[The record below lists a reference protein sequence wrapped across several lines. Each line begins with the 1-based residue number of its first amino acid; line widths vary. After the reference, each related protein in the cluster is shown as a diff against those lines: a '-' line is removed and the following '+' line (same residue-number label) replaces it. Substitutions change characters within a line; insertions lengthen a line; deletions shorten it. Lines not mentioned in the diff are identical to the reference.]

1 MKQHT
6 TKQWDMNAS
15 APGAQD
21 IAYAQAAAVL
31 RKGGTVAFPTETV
44 YGLGAD
50 ARDSAAVARIYEAK
64 GRPSDNPLIVH
75 IANRGQLAD
84 IALPYGTIEHA
95 LMDAHW
101 PGPLT
106 IVLPAKEGAVSP
118 RVTAGLDTV
127 AVRMPAHPVALR
139 LIAEAGCPVAAP
151 SANRSGRPSPT
162 TAAHVREDLDGLID
176 GLVDGGPADVG
187 LESTV
192 VEVDGGI
199 VRVLRPGG
207 VTVEQLRAASGCEVV
222 LDESLR
228 LQAAGVDAA
237 DQLAE
242 GSEGEPGNREAAA
255 TDTGNSEPTAA
266 GDASAAVAPHSP
278 APRSPGMKYAHY
290 APRGEMTLA
299 LGAANAVHAYIARE
313 AAAAQALGLRTGVL
327 TYDEHAEA
335 YADAVDVVR
344 SCGRL
349 SQPLEAAQR
358 LYAALR
364 AFDEQAVERIWAEGV
379 EAEGIGLAL
388 MNRLE
393 KAAGGRIVRVQPQP
407 RSRA

>member
-1 MKQHT
+1 MH
-6 TKQWDMNAS
+6 DS
-15 APGAQD
+15 APGAKD

-31 RKGGTVAFPTETV
+31 REGGTVAFPTETV

-50 ARDSAAVARIYEAK
+50 ARDSSAVARIFEAK

-75 IANRGQLAD
+75 IAHRDQLAD
-84 IALPYGTIEHA
+84 IALPCGAIERA

-106 IVLPAKEGAVSP
+106 IVLPVKPGAVSP

-176 GLVDGGPADVG
+176 GLVDGGPAEVG

-192 VEVDGGI
+192 VEVDGGV
-199 VRVLRPGG
+199 VRVLRPGC
-207 VTVEQLRAASGCEVV
+207 VTVEQLCAAAGCEVV

-228 LQAAGVDAA
+228 LQGLQAAGVDAPE
-237 DQLAE
+237 QLAG
-242 GSEGEPGNREAAA
+242 GSERGTGGREAAEA
-255 TDTGNSEPTAA
+255 TAA
-266 GDASAAVAPHSP
+266 TIAEDVAVEGGIAAVQQHSP

-299 LGAANAVHAYIARE
+299 LGAADAVRAYIARE
-313 AAAAQALGLRTGVL
+313 ATAARALGLRTGVL
-327 TYDEHAEA
+327 TYDEHAAA
-335 YADAVDVVR
+335 YADAADVVQ

-349 SQPLEAAQR
+349 AQPLEAAQR

-388 MNRLE
+388 MNRLA
-393 KAAGGRIVRVQPQP
+393 KAAGGRVVRV
-407 RSRA
+407 